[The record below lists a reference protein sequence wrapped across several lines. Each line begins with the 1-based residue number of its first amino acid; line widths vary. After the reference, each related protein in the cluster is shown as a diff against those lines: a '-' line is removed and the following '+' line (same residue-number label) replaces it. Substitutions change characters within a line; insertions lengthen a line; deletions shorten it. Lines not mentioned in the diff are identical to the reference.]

1 MGLLELLKKIEKTYI
16 WNMPDLKYM
25 EKYAITIG
33 CSIEYKHGFCQRWY
47 NWICFNDCE
56 YVLNRN
62 DNDMRNYTS

>member
-1 MGLLELLKKIEKTYI
+1 MGLLELLKKIEETYI

-47 NWICFNDCE
+47 NWILFNDCE